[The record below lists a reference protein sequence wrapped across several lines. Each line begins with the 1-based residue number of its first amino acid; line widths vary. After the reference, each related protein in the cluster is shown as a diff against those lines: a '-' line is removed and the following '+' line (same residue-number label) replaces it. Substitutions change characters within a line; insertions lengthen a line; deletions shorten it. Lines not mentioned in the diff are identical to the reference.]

1 MIAHS
6 SEDIDINQPLQEI
19 YTSMEWIV
27 YLCLL

>member
-6 SEDIDINQPLQEI
+6 SEVIDINQPLQET